1 MSAFFATKLPSP
13 TRNIDHSDHFLR
25 HISPTRNIHASYF
38 VLPTI
43 FFGLIL
49 RDILTAL
56 LNASPRDPP
65 PSRASYFACAKLPR
79 HFSFIIKRGLPTGMP
94 ARRKVSRHK
103 QRLYAIYIRPNAP
116 MYHAAFPNSKVRC
129 VGRLVSNLVSR
140 GNPTSVPFRRK
151 ADSHLYRVI
160 LLSSPLGVLL
170 RLSVFDARPLPRS
183 REIGRSVQGKR
194 REEGSFAGRRL
205 PIFIARYLPQSW
217 EAADML
223 QFM

>member
-49 RDILTAL
+49 RAILTAL

-94 ARRKVSRHK
+94 ARRKVICAQAEVVCH
-103 QRLYAIYIRPNAP
+103 LYTPECAY
-116 MYHAAFPNSKVRC
+116 
-129 VGRLVSNLVSR
+129 VSR
-140 GNPTSVPFRRK
+140 GISQLKGTLRRTPCFVPCFAGK
-151 ADSHLYRVI
+151 SHVRSISAEGGFPFVSRHTALIPV
-160 LLSSPLGVLL
+160 G
-170 RLSVFDARPLPRS
+170 RPLTS
-183 REIGRSVQGKR
+183 QC
-194 REEGSFAGRRL
+194 F
-205 PIFIARYLPQSW
+205 
-217 EAADML
+217 
-223 QFM
+223 